1 MPKAARVL
9 ALPAAGAVAFVIAAF
24 GLPDKLLRAL
34 PLLMAVTI
42 AGLLARRVRRGP
54 EALEGGWAM
63 HVVLWI
69 FGLASL
75 ARIALR
81 VGPEH
86 YGFFLLPPGLVCL
99 AVAFFSYGPR
109 LAGGGAWARRALAAA
124 GAGLLAGSTVAALRA
139 SVPYFTE
146 PREELV
152 TPRAHLWVDPAG
164 AEGRVVAALSRFPPG
179 TTAIAVPQGAG
190 LLFAAGLATG
200 ADGMTSYLPMEI
212 PDDDADAR
220 LVAAWEHHP
229 PDLVLYW
236 QQDLGPEFGYRGF
249 GVDYAQRAGR
259 WLGGRYAV
267 GAEAVPGILL
277 LVPAR

>member
-1 MPKAARVL
+1 
-9 ALPAAGAVAFVIAAF
+9 
-24 GLPDKLLRAL
+24 
-34 PLLMAVTI
+34 
-42 AGLLARRVRRGP
+42 
-54 EALEGGWAM
+54 
-63 HVVLWI
+63 
-69 FGLASL
+69 
-75 ARIALR
+75 
-81 VGPEH
+81 
-86 YGFFLLPPGLVCL
+86 
-99 AVAFFSYGPR
+99 
-109 LAGGGAWARRALAAA
+109 
-124 GAGLLAGSTVAALRA
+124 
-139 SVPYFTE
+139 
-146 PREELV
+146 
-152 TPRAHLWVDPAG
+152 
-164 AEGRVVAALSRFPPG
+164 VVAALSRFPPG